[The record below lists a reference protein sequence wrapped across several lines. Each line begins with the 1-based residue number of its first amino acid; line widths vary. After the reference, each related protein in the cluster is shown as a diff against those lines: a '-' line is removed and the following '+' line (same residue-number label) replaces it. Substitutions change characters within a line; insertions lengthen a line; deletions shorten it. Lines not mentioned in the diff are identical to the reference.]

1 MPSTVLMV
9 SDFIQASAHGSSA
22 AAKVSSSLYSHQGS
36 GEINYNPQNRWY
48 LPDGIEV
55 TAQAFDTIFINGRQS
70 NSSSIIPMQR
80 IDLEKIKEVS
90 FVCASADYPMELEL
104 DSHRM
109 ILLEIDGFPVTP
121 VAARRLF
128 LQPGETAR
136 VKFEKM
142 VHLDGVAERD
152 TFLFRANAAGMYK

>member
-1 MPSTVLMV
+1 MPSTVLMI
-9 SDFIQASAHGSSA
+9 SDYIQASVHGSSA
-22 AAKVSSSLYSHQGS
+22 AAKVSASLYSHQGS

-55 TAQAFDTIFINGRQS
+55 TAQAMDTVFINGRQS
-70 NSSSIIPMQR
+70 NSSSVIPMQR
-80 IDLEKIKEVS
+80 IDLEKVTEVS

-109 ILLEIDGFPVTP
+109 ILVELDGFPVTP

-128 LQPGETAR
+128 LQPGETAKVR
-136 VKFEKM
+136 FEKM
-142 VHLDGVAERD
+142 VHLDGVPERD

>member
-1 MPSTVLMV
+1 MI
-9 SDFIQASAHGSSA
+9 SDYIQASVHGSSA

-36 GEINYNPQNRWY
+36 GEINYSPQNRWY

-55 TAQAFDTIFINGRQS
+55 TAQAMDTVFINGRQS
-70 NSSSIIPMQR
+70 NSSSVIPMQR
-80 IDLEKIKEVS
+80 IDLEKVTEVS

-109 ILLEIDGFPVTP
+109 ILVELDGFPVTP

-128 LQPGETAR
+128 LQPGETAKVR
-136 VKFEKM
+136 FEKM
-142 VHLDGVAERD
+142 VHLDGVPERD